1 MPFYTK
7 LGKLP
12 SKRHI
17 QFRRPD
23 GRLYAEEVFG
33 TEGFTG
39 PTSTLYHIN
48 PPTQV
53 IGWKP
58 LYSTKVEYV
67 ERDTMRMRHV
77 RSMPMPAKGDPVTGR
92 TVLFGNNDVEISVC
106 VPAEGMKYHFKNA
119 SADECFFIHFGTGFV
134 YTMFGTLKFGPKD
147 YIVIPK
153 GTIYRMVFD
162 TPEAGAPESRFLL
175 IESVNGSHILPP
187 PRYMSKKTAQFLEHA
202 PYCERDL
209 RLPEMPMTIDKKG
222 AFEVRIKSRDQVH
235 AYTYS
240 YHPLDIV
247 GWDGCYYPYC
257 FNIDDFSPIVAKH
270 HMPPPTHQTFE
281 AHNFVICSFCP
292 RPLDFHPQAIVVP
305 YNHSNLDSD
314 EVLYYVEGNY
324 KARKGIEPGSL
335 SLHPQGIPHGPHP
348 GTVESTIGA
357 THTNEL
363 AVMCDTFAP
372 LNATKAAL
380 GYDDLT
386 YPQSWESGW
395 EPTTN
400 TPAASNGAAHAGS
413 NGKSNGSSNGKSK
426 SAKTTEKNGGKKPSR
441 LIEAK
446 GKGTSKGTN
455 TSKNASKKATSAAR
469 GSSAAR
475 AADTWQ

>member
-1 MPFYTK
+1 MPYYTK
-7 LGKLP
+7 LGKIP

-33 TEGFTG
+33 TEGFSG

-53 IGWKP
+53 IGWKS

-67 ERDTMRMRHV
+67 EREVMRMRHV
-77 RSMPMPAKGDPVTGR
+77 KSLPMPSKGDPVTGR
-92 TVLFGNNDVEISVC
+92 TVLFGNSDVEMSVC

-119 SADECFFIHFGTGFV
+119 SSDECFFMHFGSGTVF
-134 YTMFGTLKFGPKD
+134 TMFGTLKFGPKD

-162 TPEAGAPESRFLL
+162 ATKDGENEPRFLL

-222 AFEVRIKSRDQVH
+222 EFEVRIKSREQVH
-235 AYTYS
+235 SYIYN
-240 YHPLDIV
+240 YHPLDVV

-257 FNIDDFSPIVAKH
+257 FNIDDFSPIVGKH

-292 RPLDFHPQAIVVP
+292 RPLDFHPLAVVVP

-324 KARKGIEPGSL
+324 KARKGIEVGSL

-348 GTVESTIGA
+348 GTIEGTIGI

-372 LNATKAAL
+372 LYPTKAAL
-380 GYDDLT
+380 AFDDLS

-395 EPTTN
+395 
-400 TPAASNGAAHAGS
+400 TPESVVASTQSA
-413 NGKSNGSSNGKSK
+413 SSNGTAS
-426 SAKTTEKNGGKKPSR
+426 SKKPAKKVAKKAAKKAAKA
-441 LIEAK
+441 AK
-446 GKGTSKGTN
+446 GAN
-455 TSKNASKKATSAAR
+455 TWN
-469 GSSAAR
+469 
-475 AADTWQ
+475 

>member
-1 MPFYTK
+1 MPYYTK
-7 LGKLP
+7 LGKIP

-33 TEGFTG
+33 TEGFSG

-53 IGWKP
+53 IGWKS

-67 ERDTMRMRHV
+67 EREVMRMRHV
-77 RSMPMPAKGDPVTGR
+77 KSLPMPSKGDPVTGR
-92 TVLFGNNDVEISVC
+92 TVLFGNSDVEMSVC

-119 SADECFFIHFGTGFV
+119 SSDECFFMHFGSGTVF
-134 YTMFGTLKFGPKD
+134 TMFGTLKFGPKD

-162 TPEAGAPESRFLL
+162 ATKDGENEPRFLL

-222 AFEVRIKSRDQVH
+222 EFEVRIKSREQVH
-235 AYTYS
+235 SYIYN
-240 YHPLDIV
+240 YHPLDVV

-257 FNIDDFSPIVAKH
+257 FNIDDFSPIVGKH

-292 RPLDFHPQAIVVP
+292 RPLDFHPLAVVVP

-324 KARKGIEPGSL
+324 KARKGIEVGSL

-348 GTVESTIGA
+348 GTIEGTIGI

-372 LNATKAAL
+372 LYPTKAAL
-380 GYDDLT
+380 AFDDLS

-395 EPTTN
+395 
-400 TPAASNGAAHAGS
+400 TPESVVASTQSA
-413 NGKSNGSSNGKSK
+413 SSNGTAS
-426 SAKTTEKNGGKKPSR
+426 SKKPAKKVAKKAVKNAAKA
-441 LIEAK
+441 AK
-446 GKGTSKGTN
+446 GAN
-455 TSKNASKKATSAAR
+455 TWN
-469 GSSAAR
+469 
-475 AADTWQ
+475 